1 MKYIS
6 IRQQQN
12 ISYYGIFDNSLAQY
26 IINIQL
32 MFRRTSE
39 MYISSTIASRSISAA
54 EDLPGNFFVSKNRYF
69 MVNHQYFGGVEKKF
83 VIHRAS
89 PRDMRTKRELGGGGG
104 GGNVE
109 ITEGDWRS
117 FFRKRSLLANLLS
130 VRAVIGIRKSVM
142 KEKKREEVVFFET
155 FVLINRNRMINCN
168 LSQKERRPKCADTI
182 IDL

>member
-32 MFRRTSE
+32 MFRRASE

-89 PRDMRTKRELGGGGG
+89 PRDMRTKRELGARRRGRECRNHRRRLAIFFPQTFTSCKFIIGSSSDWNKKICHERKKTRGGG
-104 GGNVE
+104 
-109 ITEGDWRS
+109 
-117 FFRKRSLLANLLS
+117 
-130 VRAVIGIRKSVM
+130 
-142 KEKKREEVVFFET
+142 VF
-155 FVLINRNRMINCN
+155 
-168 LSQKERRPKCADTI
+168 
-182 IDL
+182 